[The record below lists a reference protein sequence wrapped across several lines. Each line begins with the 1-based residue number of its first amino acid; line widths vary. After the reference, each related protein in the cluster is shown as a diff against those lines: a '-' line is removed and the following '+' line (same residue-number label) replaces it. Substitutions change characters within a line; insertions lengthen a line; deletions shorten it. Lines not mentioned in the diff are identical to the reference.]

1 MNEQDT
7 IHPGSEVAPS
17 SQHGTAV
24 RLDQG
29 HVVGDGGLP
38 ERFTNPGLPEHVARM
53 ADLDESAARRAEKQV
68 ATLFGISILGTLAFI
83 VCYFAISLET
93 TIFVPGIGETSASN
107 FALGVSMALGLL
119 GIGFGAVHWAKTLM
133 PDSEVV
139 EERHALRGSDEVRA
153 EAVEIVRT
161 GGEESGIGRRPLIRN
176 SLLGALALFPLPGLV
191 VLRDLG
197 PLPGDDLAH
206 TLWGEEIAD
215 GGDVR
220 MRRLTR
226 DPSGRPI
233 KAAEVTQG
241 SVFHVIPEGLNDVE
255 HALEE
260 KAKAAVLLV
269 RLDPKDVTIP
279 EGREDWHVDGI
290 FAYSKI
296 CTHVGCPV
304 ALYEQQTHHLL
315 CPCHQSTFD
324 MTDHCKVIFGPAKR
338 PLPQLPITVDDEG
351 YLVATADFP
360 EPTGPSFFER
370 GER

>member
-1 MNEQDT
+1 M
-7 IHPGSEVAPS
+7 
-17 SQHGTAV
+17 AV
-24 RLDQG
+24 
-29 HVVGDGGLP
+29 
-38 ERFTNPGLPEHVARM
+38 
-53 ADLDESAARRAEKQV
+53 S
-68 ATLFGISILGTLAFI
+68 LFFI
-83 VCYFAISLET
+83 
-93 TIFVPGIGETSASN
+93 
-107 FALGVSMALGLL
+107 GV
-119 GIGFGAVHWAKTLM
+119 GAVHWAKTLM

-139 EERHALRGSDEVRA
+139 EERHSLRGSDEVRA

-197 PLPGDDLAH
+197 PLPGDVLAH

-215 GGDVR
+215 APGTCGCAGSR
-220 MRRLTR
+220 ATR
-226 DPSGRPI
+226 AAAPI

-241 SVFHVIPEGLNDVE
+241 SVFHVIPEGLADVE

-360 EPTGPSFFER
+360 EPTGPSYFER